1 MIENKNQ
8 LKRAAVPGSGSS
20 DNEGYSVGA
29 GDDSPGVRLAKDNL
43 KLSDNRFVGLFRLLP
58 DGTWEISDIRRTDF
72 SKLILPNGLKINP
85 IPFKPRDITEIQDG
99 AYYEF
104 SWLLKE
110 ADEEHYH
117 YVFTVNEAAGIE
129 SVSPE
134 GVIQKL
140 HDSISKSSASDGQ
153 RTVRMID
160 TLKSQLTAGG
170 KEIFIYEL
178 LQNAND
184 YPHTENGK
192 ALPVDVEFHITD
204 SYLLFMH
211 SGAEFNARNIAAI
224 CNINDKEKTENSDAI
239 GYKGIGFKTIFIDND
254 YVYLRTGGYSFRFDR
269 AYSKYRVDTPWQL
282 QPIWT
287 PRYEVDSQTDRI
299 FEEKKDKFRVQFA
312 FRPTLHET
320 LRSSDR
326 NFASLFEDVFI
337 NERVILFIPN
347 IRSVRV
353 FFHDRKHRDIVR
365 TKDSSSWVVSTYAED
380 ISEELRQSIN
390 SEIDEQEKSG
400 TLKIPTKY
408 YDFKRTSVSFACG
421 RDGCRLKKVAD
432 SILYCY
438 LPAKDASWG
447 FDFLMNTDMIPNGPR
462 NDIETDLG
470 INHEISAIAGNKFFD
485 WINDLCRSD
494 ENFNIADVFSLIPDF
509 DACKRGVGRKYRQLI
524 DRFQEEFECRLL
536 SEELIPTAAGGY
548 ACLKDIIID
557 DTFITLSGIL
567 DEQQFLE
574 FSGMKGFL
582 PAKVL
587 SSDCNFRTF
596 AKRYADKS
604 QIFNTKSLR
613 RMISGDGFQAW
624 LKDQD
629 NNDSFLTFL
638 LNKGILP
645 DFAGEKIFLEQESG
659 ELWPASEL
667 YYDVDDDLTDL
678 SSFSDCIWYLSLG
691 TRRKFR
697 GNTSWKETVIPL
709 FDQFD
714 GQDFITE
721 TLLDEDNLEDTQE
734 KLKDW
739 DTSFHFFN
747 YVARKNIVCDGI
759 ENLPFIDDE
768 GNPQDSFSN
777 DFVFFSSEEGHKQF
791 SRPWLSSVSAYFVSN
806 RYNQRTLIYFENHLG
821 VRIFNDDI
829 VIDEII
835 LSSEYAEDINSS
847 QQESDDDSLD
857 FVKFCF
863 SHNHDDQ
870 EKDRFGSG
878 SLKGYALSAADG
890 EGQTDYFIPEDDE
903 IFFPSEQ
910 YDKFSAKAWIDD
922 GWMYCLSS
930 FYLEESDT
938 AEYELR
944 EFIHK
949 AFGIKECTP
958 ENFYRDVVRPHIS
971 DIIDNTSGDDDGDGA
986 KNIDFISYLDDNYDL
1001 IFSKYNDSSRFRNI
1015 VLVAEGE
1022 FDIDP
1027 REKHIYAYD
1036 EELGSI
1042 LSSDWFPDNMAWMCT
1057 QRYGRSKAILK
1068 VKAKEY
1074 DFSSFFD
1081 EVIRPGLNKIN
1092 RGIDSIEKSI
1102 AFHNIVISHSEDL
1115 PPKLRVAM
1123 KDAEV
1128 YLYGHDSPSGK
1139 SSGHRILSPM
1149 ALELADKK
1157 LVEFSDLDVIDPA
1170 YKPEEHSN
1178 YWKSLGN
1185 EEFSLDD
1192 FISWL
1197 KENKSA
1203 FSHTIRDRTRNIAF
1217 WQWAKENVP
1226 LDLADSLNDLPVLL
1240 TSGSM
1245 AAVSETVYLSD
1256 AYLKD
1261 GGIEAIIKQY
1271 QTDARFVSPEYLGDG
1286 TEKGTIED
1294 WAEFWTYV
1302 GVLSEILDILESTVI
1317 PNLANIE
1324 NEDLP
1329 ATFARY
1335 RSKLE
1340 DRIGSLPEKLTDLRV
1355 KGRDGSFRPISEA
1368 VYVDCEKN
1376 EPFTFISLPEQISAD
1391 DGDERRLIKEI
1402 LECAGG
1408 TCIDI
1413 LTEWQS
1419 AKIDRYIEVQDDD
1432 EEKELLESIHYQ
1444 FISELDGMYKK
1455 DPTNLDEFVQL
1466 DQLKLFGKDGE
1477 LHPASELTM
1486 GSAFESLCDFETY
1499 FPNGRQYLS
1508 DSYLEQCGK
1517 GVSDM
1522 LHSLL
1527 HVHGDF
1533 EKGDIQSL
1541 TERDFAIY
1549 FWTKYLTKRGRVA
1562 HVLWWMEHGMFNA
1575 VSCIPT
1581 KDAVKKPSEL
1591 YSVSIESY
1599 VKNVVKG
1606 WENKLPLGALPD
1618 ISYEDKE
1625 SGEQKHLFDFL
1636 DFKKELD
1643 FTDALTALFAKVPSR
1658 RDVVSWML
1666 NQYGEN
1672 YSRLIDE
1679 YRANEN
1685 AKWRNN
1691 KNKLVHIS
1699 KLYALEKGNKT
1710 LWDYFQNLPRII
1722 NPKYLPSGNMFK
1734 KACDMLKIRIITNAD
1749 LEVVPVEGKDAS
1761 FSDKKILQLY
1771 ALVIAGLDGSG
1782 TEYADSE
1789 DEDQEETG
1797 SKHGSKWKE
1806 IYNDYKNKISGMSLW
1821 QCQKISVRYKED
1833 KEICQDLRRF
1843 YHETGSSK
1851 FYYVKSLYD
1860 RNVFQD
1866 FVNSFIEYLGT
1877 RTDKDIVK
1885 AIMNGREDAIDYVK
1899 ENSNELMLDEDFK
1912 AELSRLGDLT
1922 EEEKADLKG
1931 NEADDEGAM
1940 EEDRPTF
1947 TVPPQDDKQAESEGG
1962 EPGQQYDN
1970 GNSSGMP
1977 EDEDSDTVGSASS
1990 GERVVHVRE
1999 HTRSYPNGASGG
2011 GHTSTSAG
2019 SSAGAA
2025 TIGHVRETASDD
2037 SNPDGAAEE
2046 KSPDD
2051 FQDHTS
2057 SSSAPESHSA
2067 DRTDSSD
2074 GNASGAESREEA
2086 TGSDDAGGQVESENE
2101 TKDATEIPWPMDED
2115 EAGQETPTEE
2125 QTESDS
2131 DKHEGYYDGLDENG
2145 QSDDGEAGHEE
2156 LEDGQTESGP
2166 EEPEDP
2172 DDGLDEYGT
2181 PGDETRDY
2189 DDAFAVKERS
2199 AAAKRPSGSHGTGS
2213 GSRGNRGERSS
2224 SRRPKPFSKDDVE
2237 NFGSKG
2243 QTRTLDVLEP
2253 TETEVE
2259 AINSILGEGLSPEQI
2274 ADQNYLVQLRL
2285 YNFLKGNDMA
2295 PEESRN
2301 DFVRNGSRRREQ
2313 SLHGG
2318 KYIHKCSAAGGIMYL
2333 SPAIWN
2339 KLASG
2344 RCIVLVYYGAKANS
2358 FMYFRTI
2365 DDILKWIREDD
2376 IVIKLTGEEKADAVS
2391 ALYSGVLKGVKGTAY
2406 TLIRVKS
2413 NAKYN
2418 SLFAPLAQ
2426 DPTEEHQENE
2436 GDYY

>member
-8 LKRAAVPGSGSS
+8 LIRAAFPGSGSS
-20 DNEGYSVGA
+20 GNEGYSVGA

-43 KLSDNRFVGLFRLLP
+43 KLSDNRFVGLFMLLP

-85 IPFKPRDITEIQDG
+85 IPFKPREITGIQDG

-129 SVSPE
+129 KVSPE

-184 YPHTENGK
+184 YPQTENGK
-192 ALPVDVEFHITD
+192 ALPVDVEFHVTD

-224 CNINDKEKTENSDAI
+224 CNINDKEKTENTGAI
-239 GYKGIGFKTIFIDND
+239 GYKGIGFKTVFIDND

-287 PRYEVDSQTDRI
+287 PRDDVDRQADRI

-320 LRSSDR
+320 LRDSDR
-326 NFASLFEDVFI
+326 NFVSLFEDVFI

-353 FFHDRKHRDIVR
+353 FFHDRKRRDIVR

-380 ISEELRQSIN
+380 ISEELRQFIN
-390 SEIDEQEKSG
+390 NEIDEQEKSG

-421 RDGCRLKKVAD
+421 RDGSRLKKVAD

-470 INHEISAIAGNKFFD
+470 INREIAAIAGSKFFD

-494 ENFNIADVFSLIPDF
+494 ENFNIADVFSLIPNF
-509 DACKRGVGRKYRQLI
+509 DDCMSMKGVGRRYRQLI
-524 DRFQEEFECRLL
+524 ERFKGEFKRRLL
-536 SEELIPTAAGGY
+536 SEELIPTAAGCY

-557 DTFITLSGIL
+557 DTFITLSGML
-567 DEQQFLE
+567 DEQQFIE
-574 FSGMKGFL
+574 FSGMKGVL
-582 PAKVL
+582 PANVL
-587 SSDCNFRTF
+587 GSDNNFRAF
-596 AKRYADKS
+596 AKRYADQS
-604 QIFNTKSLR
+604 QIFDKKSLR
-613 RMISGDGFQAW
+613 RMISDDGFQTW
-624 LKDQD
+624 LRNQD
-629 NNDSFLTFL
+629 NNDKFLSFL

-645 DFAGEKIFLEQESG
+645 DFAEEEIFIEQESG
-659 ELWPASEL
+659 ELWPADEL

-678 SSFSDCIWYLSLG
+678 SAFSDFIPYLSLG
-691 TRRKFR
+691 TRRKFK
-697 GNTSWKETVIPL
+697 GNISWKKTVIPL
-709 FDQFD
+709 FAKFD

-747 YVARKNIVCDGI
+747 YLARKKIVSDGI
-759 ENLPFIDDE
+759 ADLPFIDDE
-768 GNPQDSFSN
+768 GKPHDDFSSC
-777 DFVFFSSEEGHKQF
+777 FIFFSSEEGHKLF

-806 RYNQRTLIYFENHLG
+806 GYNQRTLMYFEENLG

-835 LSSEYAEDINSS
+835 LSPEYAENINSS
-847 QQESDDDSLD
+847 QQESEDDSLD

-863 SHNHDDQ
+863 SHDHDDK

-878 SLKGYALSAADG
+878 SLKGYALSAADS

-938 AEYELR
+938 AEDELR

-958 ENFYRDVVRPHIS
+958 ENFYKDVVRPHIS
-971 DIIDNTSGDDDGDGA
+971 DIIDNTSGDDDGDGT
-986 KNIDFISYLDDNYDL
+986 KNIDFITYLDDNYEL
-1001 IFSKYNDSSRFRNI
+1001 IFSKYNDSGRFRNI

-1022 FDIDP
+1022 YDIDP
-1027 REKHIYAYD
+1027 EEKHIYAYD
-1036 EELGSI
+1036 EKLGSI
-1042 LSSDWFPDNMAWMCT
+1042 ISSDWFPDGMAWMCT
-1057 QRYGRSKAILK
+1057 QRYGKSKAILK
-1068 VKAKEY
+1068 IKAKEY
-1074 DFSSFFD
+1074 DFRSFFD
-1081 EVIRPGLNKIN
+1081 EVIRPGLKKIN

-1102 AFHNIVISHSEDL
+1102 AFHNLVISHNKDL
-1115 PPKLRVAM
+1115 TPRQTEAMADARV
-1123 KDAEV
+1123 
-1128 YLYGHDSPSGK
+1128 YIYGHESPSEK

-1170 YKPEEHSN
+1170 YKPEEHSD

-1197 KENKSA
+1197 HENKSE
-1203 FSHTIRDRTRNIAF
+1203 FSQTISDRSRNIAF

-1226 LDLADSLNDLPVLL
+1226 LDIADGLNDLPVLL

-1245 AAVSETVYLSD
+1245 VAVSETVYLSD

-1261 GGIEAIIKQY
+1261 GGIEAIVRQY
-1271 QTDARFVSPEYLGDG
+1271 QTDARFISPEYLGDG
-1286 TEKGTIED
+1286 GEKRTIEE
-1294 WAEFWTYV
+1294 WAEFWTHV
-1302 GVLSEILDILESTVI
+1302 GVMSEILDILENTVI

-1324 NEDLP
+1324 NEELP

-1340 DRIGSLPEKLTDLRV
+1340 DRLGSLPEKLKDLRV
-1355 KGRDGSFRPISEA
+1355 KGRDGRFRPISEA

-1376 EPFTFISLPEQISAD
+1376 EPFTFISLPAQISAD

-1413 LTEWQS
+1413 LTGWQS
-1419 AKIDRYIEVQDDD
+1419 AKIDRYLEVQDDED
-1432 EEKELLESIHYQ
+1432 EKELLESIHYR

-1455 DPTNLDEFVQL
+1455 DPTDLDEFWQL

-1477 LHPASELTM
+1477 LHPASELTL
-1486 GSAFESLCDFETY
+1486 GRVFVPLCDFETY

-1522 LHSLL
+1522 LHSVL

-1541 TERDFAIY
+1541 AERDFAIY
-1549 FWTKYLTKRGRVA
+1549 FWTKYLKKQGRVA
-1562 HVLWWMEHGMFNA
+1562 HVRLWMEHEMFNA
-1575 VSCIPT
+1575 VTCIPT

-1599 VKNVVKG
+1599 VKNVVKD
-1606 WENKLPLGALPD
+1606 WENKLPLGTLPD

-1625 SGEQKHLFDFL
+1625 SGEQKHLFDLL

-1685 AKWRNN
+1685 AKWLNN
-1691 KNKLVHIS
+1691 KNKFVHIS

-1710 LWDYFQNLPRII
+1710 LWDYFHNLPRII
-1722 NPKYLPSGNMFK
+1722 NPDNLPYKLK
-1734 KACDMLKIRIITNAD
+1734 KACDMLKIRTITNAD
-1749 LEVVPVEGKDAS
+1749 LEVVPVGGKDAS
-1761 FSDKKILQLY
+1761 FSNKKILQLY
-1771 ALVIAGLDGSG
+1771 SLVIAGLDGSG
-1782 TEYADSE
+1782 AEYADSE
-1789 DEDQEETG
+1789 DEDQKKTG

-1877 RTDKDIVK
+1877 RTDKDIVR

-1899 ENSNELMLDEDFK
+1899 ENNNELMLDEDFK
-1912 AELSRLGDLT
+1912 AELSKLGDLS
-1922 EEEKADLKG
+1922 EEEKACLKG
-1931 NEADDEGAM
+1931 NTADDDGAI
-1940 EEDRPTF
+1940 EESARPTF
-1947 TVPPQDDKQAESEGG
+1947 NAEPQDDDQAEAEDG
-1962 EPGQQYDN
+1962 EPGQQD
-1970 GNSSGMP
+1970 GNVNTSGMT
-1977 EDEDSDTVGSASS
+1977 EDGDSDTDGSAFSDDQ
-1990 GERVVHVRE
+1990 VVHVRE
-1999 HTRSYPNGASGG
+1999 HTRSYPNGGSGG
-2011 GHTSTSAG
+2011 GHTSAG

-2025 TIGHVRETASDD
+2025 TGHVRETLTGGSD
-2037 SNPDGAAEE
+2037 SDGSAEE

-2051 FQDHTS
+2051 SQDHTS
-2057 SSSAPESHSA
+2057 SNSAPGSHSA
-2067 DRTDSSD
+2067 DRTDNSD
-2074 GNASGAESREEA
+2074 ENASGAESREEPA
-2086 TGSDDAGGQVESENE
+2086 GRDDAGGQVEPEDE
-2101 TKDATEIPWPMDED
+2101 TKDETEIPWPTGDD
-2115 EAGQETPTEE
+2115 EAGQEE
-2125 QTESDS
+2125 
-2131 DKHEGYYDGLDENG
+2131 
-2145 QSDDGEAGHEE
+2145 HEE
-2156 LEDGQTESGP
+2156 ERTESGA
-2166 EEPEDP
+2166 EEPEGS

-2181 PGDETRDY
+2181 PDEKIRDF
-2189 DDAFAVKERS
+2189 DGAFAVNEHGTAPKTS
-2199 AAAKRPSGSHGTGS
+2199 SGRHGTGN
-2213 GSRGNRGERSS
+2213 GSRGSRGERSAP
-2224 SRRPKPFSKDDVE
+2224 RRPKPFSKDDVE

-2285 YNFLKGNDMA
+2285 YNFLNENNMA
-2295 PEESRN
+2295 PEESRK

-2313 SLHGG
+2313 ALHGG

>member
-1 MIENKNQ
+1 MA
-8 LKRAAVPGSGSS
+8 RGSGLSGKGSS
-20 DNEGYSVGA
+20 VNGA
-29 GDDSPGVRLAKDNL
+29 ALDSEKVRLVMRNL
-43 KLSDNRFVGLFRLLP
+43 KLQDDRFVGLFSLMP
-58 DGTWEISDIRRTDF
+58 DGMYEISDIRRTDF
-72 SKLILPNGLKINP
+72 SKLILQNGSRIESIFFSP
-85 IPFKPRDITEIQDG
+85 SGVTSIEDG

-104 SWLLKE
+104 SWLLQE
-110 ADEEHYH
+110 ADHRNYR
-117 YVFTVNEAAGIE
+117 YVFEVNEAAGIDR
-129 SVSPE
+129 VSPE
-134 GVIQKL
+134 SVIQRL
-140 HDSISKSSASDGQ
+140 HDSVYNSSASDGQ

-184 YPHTENGK
+184 YPQIKDGES
-192 ALPVDVEFHITD
+192 LQVDVEFHITD

-211 SGAEFNARNIAAI
+211 SGDYFNEKNIAAI
-224 CNINDKEKTENSDAI
+224 CNINDKEKTDNANAI
-239 GYKGIGFKTIFIDND
+239 GYKGIGFKTIFVDND
-254 YVYLRTGGYSFRFDR
+254 YVYLRTGEYSFRFDR
-269 AYSKYRVDTPWQL
+269 AYSKDIVDTPWQL
-282 QPIWT
+282 LPIWT
-287 PRYEVDSQTDRI
+287 PRDEVDRQTDSI
-299 FEEKKDKFRVQFA
+299 FEKNKDKFRVQFA
-312 FRPTLHET
+312 LRPTLHET
-320 LRSSDR
+320 LRDSDQ
-326 NFASLFEDVFI
+326 NFVSLFEDVFR

-347 IRSVRV
+347 IRSVKV
-353 FFHDRKHRDIVR
+353 FFHDRKHRDIFR
-365 TKDSSSWVVSTYAED
+365 TKDSASWVVSTYAEEV
-380 ISEELRQSIN
+380 SEELRESIN
-390 SEIDEQEKSG
+390 REIDEQEKSG

-408 YDFKRTSVSFACG
+408 YDFQRTAVSFACNREG
-421 RDGCRLKKVAD
+421 KRLKKVDD

-470 INHEISAIAGNKFFD
+470 INREISAIAGNKFFD

-509 DACKRGVGRKYRQLI
+509 NACKRGVGRKYRQLI
-524 DRFQEEFECRLL
+524 DRFQEEFEQRLL
-536 SEELIPTAAGGY
+536 SEELVPTAAGDY

-574 FSGMKGFL
+574 FSGMKGVL
-582 PAKVL
+582 PAKEL
-587 SSDCNFRTF
+587 SSDSDFRTF
-596 AKRYADKS
+596 AKRYADKA

-638 LNKGILP
+638 LNKGLLP
-645 DFAGEKIFLEQESG
+645 DFADEEIFIEEESG
-659 ELWPASEL
+659 KLCPAGEL

-678 SSFSDCIWYLSLG
+678 SEFSDYIWYLSLK
-691 TRRKFR
+691 TREKFR
-697 GNTSWKETVIPL
+697 GNSSWKETVIPL
-709 FDQFD
+709 FAEFD
-714 GQDFITE
+714 GQDFITG
-721 TLLDEDNLEDTQE
+721 TLLDEGNLEDTQ
-734 KLKDW
+734 KRLNDW

-747 YVARKNIVCDGI
+747 YAARKNIVSDSI
-759 ENLPFIDDE
+759 EDLPFIDDD
-768 GNPQDSFSN
+768 GNPQDSFCN
-777 DFVFFSSEEGHKQF
+777 DFVFFSSEEGHKLF
-791 SRPWLSSVSAYFVSN
+791 SRPWLSNVSAYFVSD
-806 RYNQRTLIYFENHLG
+806 RYNEQTLKYFRKNLG
-821 VRIFNDDI
+821 VREFSDDI
-829 VIDEII
+829 IINEII
-835 LSSEYAEDINSS
+835 LSSEYKEDINSS
-847 QQESDDDSLD
+847 QQGSDADSLD
-857 FVKFCF
+857 FVKYCF
-863 SHNHDDQ
+863 SHKGDN
-870 EKDRFGSG
+870 KDKNKERFGSG
-878 SLKGYALSAADG
+878 SLSGYALSAADRD
-890 EGQTDYFIPEDDE
+890 GQTDYFIPEDDR
-903 IFFPSEQ
+903 IFFPSGQ
-910 YDKFSAKAWIDD
+910 YDEFSAKVWLGDD
-922 GWMYCLSS
+922 WMYCLSS
-930 FYLEESDT
+930 FYLEESSVP
-938 AEYELR
+938 ERELK

-949 AFGIKECTP
+949 AFGINDCTH
-958 ENFYRDVVRPHIS
+958 ENFYEGVVRPHIS
-971 DIIDNTSGDDDGDGA
+971 DIIDNTSGDNDSDGT
-986 KNIDFISYLDDNYDL
+986 KNIDFISYLDANYEL
-1001 IFSKYNDSSRFRNI
+1001 VFSKYNDSSRFKDI

-1022 FDIDP
+1022 YNISP
-1027 REKHIYAYD
+1027 RERHIYAYE

-1042 LSSDWFPDNMAWMCT
+1042 ISSDWFPDGMAWMCT

-1102 AFHNIVISHSEDL
+1102 AFHNLVISHSEDL
-1115 PPKLRVAM
+1115 PPKLRMAM

-1128 YLYGHDSPSGK
+1128 YLYGHDSPSEK

-1170 YKPEEHSN
+1170 YKPEEHSD

-1203 FSHTIRDRTRNIAF
+1203 FSYTIRDRTRNIAF

-1240 TSGSM
+1240 TNGSV

-1261 GGIEAIIKQY
+1261 GGIEAIVRQY

-1376 EPFTFISLPEQISAD
+1376 EPFTFISLPGQISAD
-1391 DGDERRLIKEI
+1391 DGDERRIIKEI

-1419 AKIDRYIEVQDDD
+1419 AKIDRYLEVQDDE

-1455 DPTNLDEFVQL
+1455 DPTDLNEFGQL

-1486 GSAFESLCDFETY
+1486 GSAFEPLCDFETY
-1499 FPNGRQYLS
+1499 FPNGRQYLL
-1508 DSYLEQCGK
+1508 DSYREQCGI

-1522 LHSLL
+1522 LHNVL

-1541 TERDFAIY
+1541 AERDFAIY

-1591 YSVSIESY
+1591 YSIGIESY
-1599 VKNVVKG
+1599 VKNVVKD
-1606 WENKLPLGALPD
+1606 WENKLPLGTLPD

-1625 SGEQKHLFDFL
+1625 NGEQKHMFDLL

-1685 AKWRNN
+1685 AKWLNN

-1710 LWDYFQNLPRII
+1710 LWDYFHNLPRII
-1722 NPKYLPSGNMFK
+1722 NPDYLSPKLK

-1749 LEVVPVEGKDAS
+1749 LEVVPVERKDAS

-1782 TEYADSE
+1782 AEYADSE

-1797 SKHGSKWKE
+1797 SKQGSKWKE

-1821 QCQKISVRYKED
+1821 QCQKISVCYKYD
-1833 KEICQDLRRF
+1833 KEICQNLRWF
-1843 YHETGSSK
+1843 YHETGSSE

-1860 RNVFQD
+1860 MNVFQD
-1866 FVNSFIEYLGT
+1866 FVVSFIEYLGT
-1877 RTDKDIVK
+1877 STDKDIVK

-1912 AELSRLGDLT
+1912 AELSRLGGLT

-1931 NEADDEGAM
+1931 NKADDDGAI
-1940 EEDRPTF
+1940 EESARPTF
-1947 TVPPQDDKQAESEGG
+1947 NAEPQDDDQAKTEGG

-1970 GNSSGMP
+1970 GNNPGTT
-1977 EDEDSDTVGSASS
+1977 EDGDSDTDGSAFSDDH
-1990 GERVVHVRE
+1990 VVQVRE
-1999 HTRSYPNGASGG
+1999 HTKSYPNGGSDG
-2011 GHTSTSAG
+2011 GHAPAG

-2025 TIGHVRETASDD
+2025 TGHVGESAADGL
-2037 SNPDGAAEE
+2037 NPDGAGEE
-2046 KSPDD
+2046 NSLDD
-2051 FQDHTS
+2051 FRDHQASVTV
-2057 SSSAPESHSA
+2057 PGNHTA
-2067 DRTDSSD
+2067 DMTDSSD
-2074 GNASGAESREEA
+2074 GIAAGAESRDEPA
-2086 TGSDDAGGQVESENE
+2086 GSDDAGGQDAEPDDE
-2101 TKDATEIPWPMDED
+2101 TETGTEITWPTGDD
-2115 EAGQETPTEE
+2115 EAGQEETTE
-2125 QTESDS
+2125 
-2131 DKHEGYYDGLDENG
+2131 K
-2145 QSDDGEAGHEE
+2145 
-2156 LEDGQTESGP
+2156 SGP

-2172 DDGLDEYGT
+2172 NDGLDEYGT
-2181 PGDETRDY
+2181 PGDETRDF
-2189 DDAFAVKERS
+2189 DDAFAVNEHG
-2199 AAAKRPSGSHGTGS
+2199 AAAKASSCSHGTGS

-2285 YNFLKGNDMA
+2285 YNFLKENDMA

-2313 SLHGG
+2313 SLHSG